1 MEIKGEHDTNLIRLH
16 EKLMTGMERRIEK
29 VETNVNKI
37 PWILLG
43 VVVSSAIS
51 MINMIVLIM
60 SFTRSSGAG

>member
-1 MEIKGEHDTNLIRLH
+1 
-16 EKLMTGMERRIEK
+16 MTGMERRIEK